1 MSHYSRAEDEVRSFI
16 KAITKLSIDRM
27 PDMDK
32 RELSI
37 TLYPLLND
45 RSQKALEKIIEEVNA
60 TEKIYPGTD
69 LVMVFKMTTI

>member
-1 MSHYSRAEDEVRSFI
+1 MSHYSRAVDEVRSFI

>member
-69 LVMVFKMTTI
+69 LVMVFKMTII